1 MHAFLYAVFLSLIEL
16 TKGRMNLVTRL
27 DIKLIAE
34 SYLFSYFLKNIIGS
48 YSTKYNNNVY

>member
-1 MHAFLYAVFLSLIEL
+1 
-16 TKGRMNLVTRL
+16 MNLVTRL

-34 SYLFSYFLKNIIGS
+34 SYLFSYFRKKIIGS